1 MRNMYLENKKRNG
14 SKSAR
19 HIKAKIDTISLE
31 DLEVSQK
38 MGSTG
43 ENTLRASNKSSYK
56 TQSGKTHKQKEEI
69 KPPPWSAVMKTDTK
83 NRLYTKMKTKFGDVS
98 NVFGFNTARGSDNDD
113 GL

>member
-56 TQSGKTHKQKEEI
+56 T
-69 KPPPWSAVMKTDTK
+69 
-83 NRLYTKMKTKFGDVS
+83 
-98 NVFGFNTARGSDNDD
+98 
-113 GL
+113 